1 MQYGRVKIE
10 PYHNFYGNK
19 AFINEQTKNTN
30 TKMSGDEIFQLF
42 AYLLPAVVTGMVAFY
57 FFRLH
62 TRNEEGR
69 RRYLLHKDSQ
79 NSTLPIRLQAYERM
93 ALFLERIAIPSLVVR
108 VGPKNSDK
116 NDYEN
121 LLIKS
126 IENEF
131 EHNLSQQIYMSDE
144 CWNIIKAAK
153 SATIQ
158 MIRKAG
164 MSESDTADKL
174 REDILNETM
183 EKNSP
188 SATALAYVRKEIGEL
203 W

>member
-1 MQYGRVKIE
+1 M
-10 PYHNFYGNK
+10 
-19 AFINEQTKNTN
+19 NEV
-30 TKMSGDEIFQLF
+30 DILQLF
-42 AYLLPAVVTGMVAFY
+42 AYLLPAVVTGVVAFY

-62 TRNEEGR
+62 TKNEDGR

-79 NSTLPIRLQAYERM
+79 TKTLPIRLQAYERM
-93 ALFLERIAIPSLVVR
+93 ALFLERISIPSLVVR
-108 VGPKNSDK
+108 VSPTSNNK

-131 EHNLSQQIYMSDE
+131 DHNLSQQIYMTDE

-158 MIRKAG
+158 IIRKAG
-164 MSESDTADKL
+164 MSESDTADKF
-174 REDILNETM
+174 REDILNASM
-183 EKNSP
+183 DKASP
-188 SATALAYVRKEIGEL
+188 SATALSYVKKEISDL

>member
-1 MQYGRVKIE
+1 MNGE
-10 PYHNFYGNK
+10 
-19 AFINEQTKNTN
+19 
-30 TKMSGDEIFQLF
+30 EIFKLF
-42 AYLLPAVVTGMVAFY
+42 AYLLPAIVTGMVAFY

-79 NSTLPIRLQAYERM
+79 KDTLPIRLQAYERM

-108 VGPKNSDK
+108 VGPKNNNK

-126 IENEF
+126 IETEF
-131 EHNLSQQIYMSDE
+131 EHNLSQQIYMTDE

-164 MSESDTADKL
+164 MSESDSADKL
-174 REDILNETM
+174 REDVLNETM
-183 EKNSP
+183 EKQSP
-188 SATALAYVRKEIGEL
+188 SATALSYVKKEIGEL

>member
-1 MQYGRVKIE
+1 MFG
-10 PYHNFYGNK
+10 F
-19 AFINEQTKNTN
+19 
-30 TKMSGDEIFQLF
+30 
-42 AYLLPAVVTGMVAFY
+42 LLPAVVTGVVAFY

-69 RRYLLHKDSQ
+69 RRYLLHKESQ
-79 NSTLPIRLQAYERM
+79 KSALPIRLQAYERL
-93 ALFLERIAIPSLVVR
+93 ALFLERISIPNLVVR
-108 VGPKNSDK
+108 VAPKSADK
-116 NDYEN
+116 AAYEN
-121 LLIKS
+121 LLIKN

-144 CWNIIKAAK
+144 CWNVIKAAK

-158 MIRKAG
+158 VIRRAG
-164 MSESDTADKL
+164 LSESDSADKL

-183 EKNSP
+183 DMQSP
-188 SATALAYVRKEIGEL
+188 SATALAYVKKEISAL

>member
-1 MQYGRVKIE
+1 MTGE
-10 PYHNFYGNK
+10 
-19 AFINEQTKNTN
+19 
-30 TKMSGDEIFQLF
+30 EIFKLF

-79 NSTLPIRLQAYERM
+79 KETLPIRLQAYERM

-108 VGPKNSDK
+108 VKPKNNNK

-131 EHNLSQQIYMSDE
+131 EHNLSQQIYMTDE

-164 MSESDTADKL
+164 MSESDSADKL
-174 REDILNETM
+174 REDVLNETM
-183 EKNSP
+183 EKQSP
-188 SATALAYVRKEIGEL
+188 SATALAYVKKEVGEL

>member
-1 MQYGRVKIE
+1 M
-10 PYHNFYGNK
+10 
-19 AFINEQTKNTN
+19 T
-30 TKMSGDEIFQLF
+30 GDGILQLF
-42 AYLLPAVVTGMVAFY
+42 GYLLPAVVTGAVAFY

-62 TRNEEGR
+62 TKNEEGR

-79 NSTLPIRLQAYERM
+79 KSALPIRLQAYERL
-93 ALFLERIAIPSLVVR
+93 ALFLERISIPNLVVR
-108 VGPKNSDK
+108 VAPKSADK
-116 NDYEN
+116 AAYEN
-121 LLIKS
+121 LLIKN

-144 CWNIIKAAK
+144 CWNVIKAAK

-158 MIRKAG
+158 AIRRAG
-164 MSESDTADKL
+164 MSESDSSDKL

-183 EKNSP
+183 DKQSP
-188 SATALAYVRKEIGEL
+188 SATALAFVKKEISEL